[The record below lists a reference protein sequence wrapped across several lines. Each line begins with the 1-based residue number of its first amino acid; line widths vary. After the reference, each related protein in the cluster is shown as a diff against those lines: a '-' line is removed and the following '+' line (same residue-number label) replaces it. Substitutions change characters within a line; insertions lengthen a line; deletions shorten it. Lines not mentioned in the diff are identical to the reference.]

1 MPVLMLKRIDES
13 PIGEWND
20 DDYSD
25 SNREV
30 EVRWGSAH
38 WLTVSSCRDFAPV
51 FKLLQLRSWLFGFM
65 SGLNSVMTAQGELFE
80 ETEIDALPV
89 RVDKYCSENP
99 LNTLGQ
105 AANALG
111 IDAMLMRGVAS
122 GRIKL

>member
-38 WLTVSSCRDFAPV
+38 WLTVSSGKPRRLTVSIYRA
-51 FKLLQLRSWLFGFM
+51 
-65 SGLNSVMTAQGELFE
+65 A
-80 ETEIDALPV
+80 A
-89 RVDKYCSENP
+89 
-99 LNTLGQ
+99 Q
-105 AANALG
+105 AAACIGTQQRPGQSPNIAL
-111 IDAMLMRGVAS
+111 
-122 GRIKL
+122 